1 LCWPKF
7 YKDHLGAGFP
17 CCEGTGCINERAK
30 AESAR
35 RQAAA
40 PVRDDQLQP
49 ALPPAA
55 LPPAPAPGALPPA
68 QAPAA
73 LPPAQA
79 PAALPPALPEEM
91 AAMLRELAEEI
102 AALKRQVA
110 DMCAAAALPKHG
122 HADQDDEDPR
132 WGWWEPRAPPAAGWW
147 HH

>member
-1 LCWPKF
+1 LCWPEF
-7 YKDHLGAGFP
+7 YKDRAGFA
-17 CCEGTGCINERAK
+17 CCEGTGCINARAE
-30 AESAR
+30 AESER

-91 AAMLRELAEEI
+91 AAMLREHAEEI

-110 DMCAAAALPKHG
+110 DMRAAAALPKHG
-122 HADQDDEDPR
+122 HVDQDDED
-132 WGWWEPRAPPAAGWW
+132 WGWWERRAPPSWD
-147 HH
+147 H